1 MFDVVLAGPNGS
13 FSCQGDTWEGDKSG
27 LHFTHVAI
35 AGMAAEW
42 MQRWFVDNEDV
53 CDYKVVNI

>member
-1 MFDVVLAGPNGS
+1 MSRKCLGK
-13 FSCQGDTWEGDKSG
+13 EEG

-42 MQRWFVDNEDV
+42 MQRWFVDENDV
-53 CDYKVVNI
+53 ADYKVVNI

>member
-1 MFDVVLAGPNGS
+1 MDAKMVLLILYQTYSLESYNY
-13 FSCQGDTWEGDKSG
+13 
-27 LHFTHVAI
+27 FTHVAI

-42 MQRWFVDNEDV
+42 MQRWFVDNDDV